1 MPYPT
6 AGGAGRRN
14 RISSP
19 PTGPCLERARNKK
32 EGWNGRG
39 SVSVVKPAYLAMIPN
54 FLGFTRMGLAPVVL
68 WLVLT
73 GDFKSAF
80 WVFAIAGLTDAFDGI
95 AARRLGVT
103 SEFGQLLDP
112 LADKILMNMTFIALA
127 VIAMIPVWLAGLV
140 LLRDVILAAGVAV
153 ARIRH
158 AQVPLAPLRI
168 SKTNTGLQIFLAA
181 MVLAVAA
188 YGWPLEGYVLP
199 LAVAVAGLTVASG
212 VIYLYR
218 LVQDRKK

>member
-1 MPYPT
+1 M
-6 AGGAGRRN
+6 A
-14 RISSP
+14 
-19 PTGPCLERARNKK
+19 
-32 EGWNGRG
+32 
-39 SVSVVKPAYLAMIPN
+39 KPVYLAMIPN
-54 FLGFTRMGLAPVVL
+54 FLGFTRLGLSPVVL

-73 GDFKSAF
+73 SQFEPAF
-80 WVFAIAGLTDAFDGI
+80 WVFVVAGLSDAFDGF

-103 SEFGQLLDP
+103 SEFGRLLDP
-112 LADKILMNMTFIALA
+112 LADKILMNMTYISLA

-140 LLRDVILAAGVAV
+140 LLRDILIAGIVAN

-158 AQVPLAPLRI
+158 AQVPLSPLRI

-188 YGWPLEGYVLP
+188 FGWPFGDYILP
-199 LAVAVAGLTVASG
+199 LAILVAGLTVASG

-218 LVQDRKK
+218 LIQDRDVNNTENAP

>member
-1 MPYPT
+1 M
-6 AGGAGRRN
+6 A
-14 RISSP
+14 
-19 PTGPCLERARNKK
+19 
-32 EGWNGRG
+32 
-39 SVSVVKPAYLAMIPN
+39 KPAYLAMIPN
-54 FLGFTRMGLAPVVL
+54 ILGFTRMGLAPVVL

-80 WVFAIAGLTDAFDGI
+80 WVFVVAALTDAFDGF

-103 SEFGQLLDP
+103 SEFGRLLDP
-112 LADKILMNMTFIALA
+112 LADKILMNMTYIALA

-140 LLRDVILAAGVAV
+140 LLRDVILAGGVAI

-188 YGWPLEGYVLP
+188 YGWPLAGYVLP

-212 VIYLYR
+212 MIYLYR